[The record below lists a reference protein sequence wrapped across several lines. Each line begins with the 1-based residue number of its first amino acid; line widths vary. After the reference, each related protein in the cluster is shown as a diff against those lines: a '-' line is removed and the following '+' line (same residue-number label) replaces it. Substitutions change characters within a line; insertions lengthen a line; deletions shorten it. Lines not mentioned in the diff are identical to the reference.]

1 MPVSFILAILCGVAG
16 ALALAVAV
24 TTTGSN
30 RSVSKGIGAGGL
42 GLAVVLL
49 LFSSAYTVPTRN
61 VGIVTSWN
69 KPTGEVTGPGL
80 QWVAP
85 WQKVDDW
92 DASRQAFDRRGDNN
106 CVWVRIAGLQKACV
120 DVLVEWTTDSAQ
132 APEQWASY
140 KRDFGNFVGTRV
152 DQNIVNALLDTFADH
167 DPLANVNEET
177 GQVMAPQTG
186 PLAEKAQSIIE
197 ARIGGDVDVLA
208 TVIGIIRY
216 DEKTQQSIEAFQ
228 QKVLAAKNLEQ
239 DRRNAEIQKQ
249 VSETN
254 ADVDPVVRCLEL
266 ADKHAREPGFCLG
279 GGNPVQTPAQ

>member
-1 MPVSFILAILCGVAG
+1 MPVSFILAIICGIAG
-16 ALALAVAV
+16 LLGLAVAV
-24 TTTGSN
+24 TAGS
-30 RSVSKGIGAGGL
+30 RDTQSMAKAVAGAGL
-42 GLAVVLL
+42 GLAVVSI

-92 DASRQAFDRRGDNN
+92 DASRQSFDRRGEH
-106 CVWVRIAGLQKACV
+106 CVQVRIAGLQNACV
-120 DVLVEWTTDSAQ
+120 DVLVEWTTDPAK

-140 KRDFGNFVGTRV
+140 KREFDNFVAKRV
-152 DQNIVNALLDTFADH
+152 DPNITGAVNDTFADH
-167 DPLANVNEET
+167 DPLANVDEAT

-186 PLAEKAQSIIE
+186 PLVDEVRSSIK
-197 ARIGGDVDVLA
+197 ARIGGDVEVQSV
-208 TVIGIIRY
+208 VIGFIRY
-216 DEKTQQSIEAFQ
+216 DDKTQQSIEAFQ

-254 ADVDPVVRCLEL
+254 AAVDPVVRCLEI
-266 ADKHAREPGFCLG
+266 ADKHGREPGFCLG
-279 GGNPVQTPAQ
+279 GGNPVQTPVQ